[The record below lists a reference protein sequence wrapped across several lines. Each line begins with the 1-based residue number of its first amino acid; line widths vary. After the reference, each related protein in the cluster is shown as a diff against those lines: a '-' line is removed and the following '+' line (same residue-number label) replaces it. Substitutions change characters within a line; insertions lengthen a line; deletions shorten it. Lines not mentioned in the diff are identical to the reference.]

1 MYLQNYADHTQYHII
16 YDSYIYMI
24 YLYDHI
30 CTWQPR
36 IEKLGC
42 GFEIW

>member
-24 YLYDHI
+24 IYVHGSLELRSSVVVLKSGDR
-30 CTWQPR
+30 W
-36 IEKLGC
+36 
-42 GFEIW
+42 